1 MQFTKALQHTIVWKV
16 INTVLTFCI
25 NLLLVR
31 IMGGEYSGIFFYA
44 IALYAFFTLVMSG
57 SIESG
62 ITYFGSN
69 NSLNIKSLSIFL
81 IPWLI
86 IQGGISWLLLGIID
100 LGLNKQFAW
109 FYIVANLVIVYFT
122 ALYYTQK
129 RFILINVI
137 ICVVNFFVMIF
148 LLLIYLQPNFFAEN
162 PSPLIPQ
169 SIGANAHKISLAA
182 NTYFAGFVI
191 QALLLL
197 FIFFYKQDWKLLPV
211 KFEPALIKKL
221 FSYSMIAFISNIL
234 FFLVTRL
241 DYYFV
246 QKYCDEVALSNYV
259 QVSRMGQLL
268 ILLPTMMAAVIFP
281 YSSEKGDDIEAN
293 YLQKLQQ
300 LCRIISF
307 LFIPVAIIIVATGF
321 WIFPWL
327 FGAAFNQMY
336 VAFLWYLPGFYALSI
351 VTLLAAYLA
360 GKAMLTS
367 NMIATIISLVAVA
380 AGDVF
385 LIPIFGI
392 NAAAGVSSLAY
403 IFGLVYLLWVYH
415 NYLQTNI
422 SIFFSFKKKDLNLL
436 INIF

>member
-86 IQGGISWLLLGIID
+86 IQGAVSWLLLGIIN
-100 LGLNKQFAW
+100 LELNKQFAW
-109 FYIVANLVIVYFT
+109 FYIIANLGITYFT

-129 RFILINVI
+129 RFILLNVI
-137 ICVVNFFVMIF
+137 ICVINFFVMIC
-148 LLLIYLQPNFFAEN
+148 LLLIYLQPDFLHGNS
-162 PSPLIPQ
+162 SPLIPKKF
-169 SIGANAHKISLAA
+169 GATAHEISSAVI
-182 NTYFAGFVI
+182 TYFAGFVL
-191 QALLLL
+191 QALLLA
-197 FIFFYKQDWKLLPV
+197 FMFFYKQDWNLLPI
-211 KFEPALIKKL
+211 KIEPALIKKL
-221 FSYSMIAFISNIL
+221 FSYSMIAFISNVL

-246 QKYCDEVALSNYV
+246 QKYCDEIALSNYV

-281 YSSEKGDDIEAN
+281 YSSEKGDGVEAN

-307 LFIPVAIIIVATGF
+307 LFIPVSILIVATGF

-380 AGDVF
+380 TGDVF
-385 LIPIFGI
+385 LIPVFGI
-392 NAAAGVSSLAY
+392 NAAAGVSSVAY

-415 NYLQTNI
+415 NSLQTNT
-422 SIFFSFKKKDLNLL
+422 SNFFSFKKRDLNLL